1 MTIQSAAEALEINPS
16 TVSRAVQDKYI
27 QFNGKVMP
35 LRGLFSSSVT
45 YGEEGALS
53 SVAIKQRLRI
63 MIQSEDPAH
72 PMSDEDLVAALA
84 NDHIEISRRTVAKY
98 RSQLQIPPA
107 SVRRSRT

>member
-1 MTIQSAAEALEINPS
+1 M
-16 TVSRAVQDKYI
+16 QDKYI

-63 MIQSEDPAH
+63 MIQSEDPTH
-72 PMSDEDLVAALA
+72 PMSDEELVAALA

-107 SVRRSRT
+107 SARRSRT